1 MKLIILNITPYKE
14 KDAIIL
20 GFNNEECVTFSAR
33 GILNANSKNVILNN
47 PLIEAE
53 INFVEGKSKY
63 HSLKNAN
70 LIFSPYS
77 INDSLE
83 TLSVLSIIQECTYK
97 ILQEEELPL
106 IYDELK
112 KVLHSIKEGIIHPYQ
127 ILITY
132 IMQVLKIA
140 GTSFEV
146 NECIYCSS
154 KNNIVDFSFVDGGF
168 VCKDCIIDT
177 TNKNFSTNQM
187 FLIRSLILFNNYEQ
201 QSKYFNIDDALI
213 ILEKLISFI
222 YDGVGVSI
230 KSFSLLKS

>member
-1 MKLIILNITPYKE
+1 MKLIILNINPYKE

-20 GFNNEECVTFSAR
+20 AFNNEGSVTFNAR
-33 GILNANSKNVILNN
+33 GILNAKSKNVILNN

-53 INFVEGKSKY
+53 IIFSEGKSKH
-63 HSLKNAN
+63 HSLKNAS
-70 LIFSPYS
+70 LIFSPYTA
-77 INDSLE
+77 NDSLE
-83 TLSVLSIIQECTYK
+83 KLSVISIIQECTYK

-106 IYDELK
+106 IYSELI
-112 KVLHSIKEGIIHPYQ
+112 KVLKALKEGKIHPYQ

-146 NECIYCSS
+146 NECIYCST
-154 KNNIVDFSFVDGGF
+154 KNNIVDFSFIDGGF
-168 VCKDCIIDT
+168 VCKDCIIDP
-177 TNKNFSTNQM
+177 TNKYFSSNQM

-213 ILEKLISFI
+213 ILDKLISFI
-222 YDGVGVSI
+222 YDGVGVKI
-230 KSFSLLKS
+230 KSFELLKS